1 MATDEQGRQL
11 SDDGNYY
18 WDGSDWQAVQ
28 SGGSSGQ
35 DSAAS
40 GTQGPDLENYSGDG
54 SDLTQQ
60 QVEYLGQYLVRE
72 PNEGPDS
79 LESVGQGQL
88 SDQSSEQEWV

>member
-18 WDGSDWQAVQ
+18 WDGSDWQPVQ
-28 SGGSSGQ
+28 GGSAGQ
-35 DSAAS
+35 DGRSS

-79 LESVGQGQL
+79 VDSVGAGQL
-88 SDQSSEQEWV
+88 SDQSTEQEWV

>member
-18 WDGSDWQAVQ
+18 WDGSDWQPVQ
-28 SGGSSGQ
+28 GAGSGGQ
-35 DSAAS
+35 DAAS
-40 GTQGPDLENYSGDG
+40 GSQAPDLENYSGDG

-72 PNEGPDS
+72 PGEGPDS
-79 LESVGQGQL
+79 LESVGPGQL